1 VDKGSVPRYGERVYT
16 GAASKVVVGQGVRAY
31 FTLGMILV
39 YLIPLIIFGL
49 LFVAGAFMGGN

>member
-1 VDKGSVPRYGERVYT
+1 
-16 GAASKVVVGQGVRAY
+16 
-31 FTLGMILV
+31 MILV